1 MKRWTAM
8 MLALMMAFTLTACS
22 KNTGETENGKTPEE
36 PSGQGEIS
44 GQEDQPPE
52 EPLYVFLGGYLAG
65 SWENGQW
72 VSAVPLGEQEDG
84 NFVSAGDG
92 ETREFT
98 VAEILDQEGYYLYT
112 PEQQGDLCTQCEF
125 YTISDGYSLEEHQ
138 PGAAALL
145 DPYASVLPEGQ
156 WGRRT
161 FAFPT
166 LLEGEAADVTMPDY
180 SFDVSFEGIWPELA
194 LSQPLSSSVDF
205 GHQVEDSGE
214 NAQTWREIAEA
225 ALADLGIDEDFRL
238 TAAGTGQ
245 EGEIVLAVNSACDE
259 GGYWLEESEQV
270 FSLVLYVRADG
281 TVETVYQRVEPYTG
295 DVVAVFRIF
304 FLGVCDL
311 NGDGQAEICL
321 KDGRWEWG
329 YNYVMARGEDGAW
342 QRVLQANHGM

>member
-1 MKRWTAM
+1 MKRWIAVLLVLTM
-8 MLALMMAFTLTACS
+8 TLALAACS
-22 KNTGETENGKTPEE
+22 KNTGETENDKTPEK
-36 PSGQGEIS
+36 SSNQGETS
-44 GQEDQPPE
+44 NQEDQPPE
-52 EPLYVFLGGYLAG
+52 GPLYVFLGGYLAG
-65 SWENGQW
+65 SWEKGQW
-72 VSAVPLGEQEDG
+72 VSAVPLGEQENG

-92 ETREFT
+92 ETRDFT

-125 YTISDGYSLEEHQ
+125 CTISDGYSLEEYQ

-145 DPYASVLPEGQ
+145 DPYASVLPEGE

-205 GHQVEDSGE
+205 GHQVEDSDE
-214 NAQTWREIAEA
+214 NAQNWREIAET
-225 ALADLGIDEDFRL
+225 ALKELGIDEDFRL
-238 TAAGTGQ
+238 TTAGTGE
-245 EGEIVLAVNSACDE
+245 EGEIVLVVNSAYDE

-270 FSLVLYVRADG
+270 FSLVLYVRSDG
-281 TVETVYQRVEPYTG
+281 TVETVYQRVEPYNG
-295 DVVAVFRIF
+295 DVLGIFRIF

-311 NGDGQAEICL
+311 NGDGQAEVCL

-329 YNYVMARGEDGAW
+329 YNYVMARNEDGTW